1 MNNFKTIELNNL
13 ELISNKIY
21 EEIIA
26 WGPLPQQPLLY
37 YIDDRSDP
45 SADRFKSIVELS
57 DQLKTLKIY
66 DHWICTAIVVCY
78 EDGGYIH
85 KDSGSPEYSL
95 LIPVKNTANTY
106 TVFYEVT
113 QEPTVLN
120 FENTSNNT
128 LTIYYKYPAETSK
141 EIERV
146 ETVKPTLL
154 RVKTP
159 HGVTV
164 NSNIF
169 PRITVSLRLDEKFNI
184 ADL

>member
-1 MNNFKTIELNNL
+1 MNNFKTIELDNL

-21 EEIIA
+21 EKIIA
-26 WGPLPQQPLLY
+26 WGPLPQQSHLY

-45 SADRFKSIVELS
+45 LSDRFKSIAELS
-57 DQLKTLKIY
+57 DQLKTLRVY
-66 DHWICTAIVVCY
+66 DHWLCTAVVVCY
-78 EDGGYIH
+78 EEGGSIH
-85 KDSGSPEYSL
+85 VDTGSPEYSL
-95 LIPVKNTANTY
+95 LIPVKNTLNTY

-113 QEPTVLN
+113 QESTLLN
-120 FENTSNNT
+120 FKNT
-128 LTIYYKYPAETSK
+128 LNDSSTTYYNYPAETSK

-146 ETVKPTLL
+146 EIVNPTFL

-164 NSNIF
+164 NSKIL
-169 PRITVSLRLDEKFNI
+169 PRITISLRLDEKFNI